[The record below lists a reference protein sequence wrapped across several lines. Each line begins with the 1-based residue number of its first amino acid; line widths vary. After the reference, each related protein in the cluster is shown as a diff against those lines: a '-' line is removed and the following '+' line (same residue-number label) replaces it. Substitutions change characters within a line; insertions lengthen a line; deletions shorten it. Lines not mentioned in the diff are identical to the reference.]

1 MTKQILKVMK
11 QNKKMVTQ
19 QLKVEEME
27 MIQMIEQTL

>member
-19 QLKVEEME
+19 QLKIEEDGDD
-27 MIQMIEQTL
+27 TND

>member
-19 QLKVEEME
+19 QLKVEEDGDD
-27 MIQMIEQTL
+27 TND